1 MSETA
6 RLAALH
12 EYAVLDAPA
21 DDELSAVVRVAAHVA
36 GVPTATL
43 NLLDEHRQCQLTTV
57 GFDGADSARADS
69 MCQVVV
75 TTGAPV
81 HVTDASRDERFAT
94 SPWVT
99 GELAAVRGY
108 ASVPLI
114 TPDGHVL
121 GTLCAFDTEPRSFTE
136 TQVTALQDLAV
147 VVLALFERRR
157 QARATEALAAETEAA
172 RALAEDY
179 ANELE
184 ARQELTDAVHESID
198 VAIVACDE
206 NGRLTLFNRAAREW
220 HGMGADPGV
229 EPEQWPAHY
238 RLYAQDGV
246 TPLDAEQVPLR
257 VALRDGSVADVEMVI
272 TRDGRDPVRVVCAG
286 RALHRPGGTPIGAVV
301 TMRDVTV
308 ERAQRQELADRE
320 RLLATIL
327 DTAPD
332 AVIVADARGAVTAW
346 NPAAEAMF
354 GYTGDEAIGRRLDE
368 LIIPTGLA
376 AAHNRGYADRARTGE
391 SRLHD
396 GVVQVPARRRD
407 GSGLLVELSLASF
420 TWQGERRFHSF
431 LRDVTEREAARERL
445 ALANSELAAANDELD
460 QFTAMVAH
468 DLKSP
473 LTAITAYTEVVTEL
487 IDERGRRGD
496 QAAHKALSAISRAAD
511 RMTVM
516 IDDLLAHARASHE
529 PLGLREVDLD
539 GIVDDLATELSAGS
553 RRVEI
558 TRDPLPA
565 VPGHPTLLR
574 QVMANLLGNA
584 VKYVDPGVE
593 PRVHVG
599 AEWTDGA
606 VTITTS
612 DNGIGIPSEARERVF
627 ALYDRAEVGSAYQGT
642 GIGLSTCR
650 RIVERHGGTIWVEP
664 GRDGGT
670 QVRFTVPVAG
680 HTAPPPRTERQLRD
694 RRSGQTAPR
703 R

>member
-21 DDELSAVVRVAAHVA
+21 DAELAAVVRVAAHVA

-57 GFDGADSARADS
+57 GFVGADSAREDS
-69 MCQVVV
+69 MCEVVV
-75 TTGAPV
+75 ATGAAV
-81 HVTDASRDERFAT
+81 HVADASRDTRFAA

-99 GELAAVRGY
+99 GELAAVRAY

-121 GTLCAFDTEPRSFTE
+121 GTLCAFDTEPKQFTE
-136 TQVTALQDLAV
+136 TQITALEDLAV

-157 QARATEALAAETEAA
+157 QGRATAALAAEAESA
-172 RALAEDY
+172 RSLAEDY

-184 ARQELTDAVHESID
+184 ARQELTNAVHESID

-206 NGRLTLFNRAAREW
+206 NGRLTLFNRAARDW
-220 HGMGADPGV
+220 HGMEADAGLDPA
-229 EPEQWPAHY
+229 QWPTHY
-238 RLYAQDGV
+238 SLYAEDGV
-246 TPLDAEQVPLR
+246 TPLAAEQVPLR

-272 TRDGRDPVRVVCAG
+272 AAEGREPVRVVCAG
-286 RALHRPGGTPIGAVV
+286 RALHRADGTPLGAVV
-301 TMRDVTV
+301 SMRDVTV
-308 ERAQRQELADRE
+308 ERAQRRELADRE

-327 DTAPD
+327 ETAPD

-354 GYTGDEAIGRRLDE
+354 GWTGAQAIGRRLDE
-368 LIIPTGLA
+368 LIIPKGLA
-376 AAHNRGYADRARTGE
+376 DAHNRGYADRSRTGQ

-460 QFTAMVAH
+460 RFTATVAH

-473 LTAITAYTEVVTEL
+473 LTAITAYTEVVT
-487 IDERGRRGD
+487 DMVHDRG
-496 QAAHKALSAISRAAD
+496 AHQALSAISRAAD
-511 RMTVM
+511 RMAVM

-553 RRVEI
+553 RPVEI
-558 TRDPLPA
+558 TRAPLPA

-584 VKYVDPGVE
+584 VKYVDPGVQ
-593 PRVHVG
+593 PRVHVD
-599 AEWTDGA
+599 AEWTDHA
-606 VTITTS
+606 VTITTT
-612 DNGIGIPSEARERVF
+612 DNGIGIPTDARERVF
-627 ALYDRAEVGSAYQGT
+627 TLYDRAEVGSGYQGT

-650 RIVERHGGTIWVEP
+650 RIVERHGGTIWIEP
-664 GRDGGT
+664 GVGGGT
-670 QVRFTVPVAG
+670 RVRFTIPLV
-680 HTAPPPRTERQLRD
+680 
-694 RRSGQTAPR
+694 GQTAPPQR
-703 R
+703 TDSHSHTWHPDQATHHR